1 VGRII
6 GIDYGRKRVGLAVT
20 DPLQIIANSLTTVA
34 SDKVL
39 DFLMDYVSREVVEAF
54 VVGYPRQMN
63 NLPSEAVEFID
74 PFIRKLK
81 EKFPGKEVY
90 LADER
95 FTSKLAMQAM
105 IMGGVKKKDRQN
117 KALVDAVSATIILQ
131 SFLEMKTRIKNE

>member
-1 VGRII
+1 MGRLV
-6 GIDYGRKRVGLAVT
+6 GIDYGRKRTGLAVT
-20 DPLQIIANSLTTVA
+20 DPLRIIANSLTTIP
-34 SDKVL
+34 SEQVL
-39 DFLMDYVSREVVEAF
+39 DFLKTYLSKEPVDGF

-63 NLPSEAVEFID
+63 NLPSEAVAFID

-81 EKFPGKEVY
+81 AVFPDKPVY

-117 KALVDAVSATIILQ
+117 KALVDTVSATIILQ
-131 SFLEMKTRIKNE
+131 SFMEMKDLSQQA